1 MPSVKK
7 SAIEPRMTGKPPFSV
22 EVAGY
27 SQVPGETIPRRH
39 PKASAKL
46 WSSPEEGIETVFDIV
61 KCSAVRF
68 GNLKATGSRK
78 LIKKHY
84 ETKKVKKVV
93 DGKTQEVDKKWTY
106 FEMSGYSYITF
117 KEYETLVLQLGAGLA
132 NLGMK
137 VQDRLHLFAATR

>member
-1 MPSVKK
+1 
-7 SAIEPRMTGKPPFSV
+7 MTRKPPFSV

-46 WSSPEEGIETVFDIV
+46 HSSPEEGIETVFDLV
-61 KCSAVRF
+61 KCSAARF
-68 GNLKATGSRK
+68 GNLRAVGSRK

-93 DGKTQEVDKKWTY
+93 DGKTQEVDKMWTY
-106 FEMSGYSYITF
+106 FELSGYSYISF

-137 VQDRLHLFAATR
+137 KQDRLHLFAATR